1 MVIFPILILIV
12 LKMIGTFSLIPFT
25 SVISSSFAIVIQQY
39 FSVSCVG
46 LFQVT
51 IVRDF
56 PSERIVNQLLD
67 PKLFSWFTIF

>member
-1 MVIFPILILIV
+1 
-12 LKMIGTFSLIPFT
+12 MIGTFSLIPFT